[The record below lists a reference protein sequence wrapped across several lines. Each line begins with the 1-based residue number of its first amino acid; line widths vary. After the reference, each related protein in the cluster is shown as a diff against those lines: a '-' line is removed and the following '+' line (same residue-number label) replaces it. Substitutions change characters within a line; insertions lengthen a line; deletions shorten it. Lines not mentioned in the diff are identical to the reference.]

1 MDENKYFGFTGFES
15 SQPVGNNTESDSQP
29 VYESEHRYT
38 GEQYSTG
45 ASEVSEPPAQAN
57 NGNDQSSIHDTTQD
71 AVSAGETTNEVNS
84 FTPTANINFM
94 PNYTSAVQN
103 AQFVQNPPPSYVP
116 PVVYSSAQ
124 QTSGSKKSR
133 RKKNPVNIGTVI
145 AATLASAIIASGAT
159 SMVFLYADALGGS
172 TADNSVSSST
182 ANQVTNINVESTAES
197 LIEAIAEKVTP
208 SVVGVR
214 VTSSVTTGM
223 FGGTQS
229 QVGEGSGIIYTEDGY
244 IITNYH
250 VISEAVENSGTV
262 EIFLSTDTENSISAD
277 VVGYDVSA
285 DLAVLKVNQTGLPA
299 IEIGDSDSLKV
310 GQTAVAIGNP
320 GGLQFMGSTSAGVI
334 SGLNRTIQLE
344 SSGSMKLIQ
353 TDAAINPG
361 NSGGALVNSQGQLI
375 GINSAKLAA
384 TDYEGMGF
392 AIPINSAI
400 EICDRIIQKIGEPTS
415 YLGLE
420 ISTYYDSSTLQRMG
434 YPAGVVVYSVTEGS
448 PASEAGLE
456 RSDIITKI
464 NDVSVTSYAMFNSEK
479 NKYNPGDVITLTV
492 YRQGRT
498 IEVSVTL
505 GTSNATE

>member
-1 MDENKYFGFTGFES
+1 MDENRNYGFTGFES
-15 SQPVGNNTESDSQP
+15 SQPVGDSNPTPAQP
-29 VYESEHRYT
+29 VDEREHRYT
-38 GEQYSTG
+38 GEQYTSVTPDTG
-45 ASEVSEPPAQAN
+45 IPVSAQSEPNTIQEAPA
-57 NGNDQSSIHDTTQD
+57 GTTP
-71 AVSAGETTNEVNS
+71 GEVVTDEVNS
-84 FTPTANINFM
+84 FTPAANVGFM
-94 PNYTSAVQN
+94 PNYTGAPQN
-103 AQFVQNPPPSYVP
+103 AQFVQNTSPSYVP
-116 PVVYSSAQ
+116 PTSYESAQ
-124 QTSGSKKSR
+124 PSSGGKKSR
-133 RKKNPVNIGTVI
+133 RKKNPINIGTVI

-159 SMVFLYADALGGS
+159 SMVFLYADALGGN
-172 TADNSVSSST
+172 TADNSATTSST
-182 ANQVTNINVESTAES
+182 NQITNINVESTAES

-214 VTSSVTTGM
+214 VTSSVNYGI

-250 VISEAVENSGTV
+250 VISEAVESDGTV
-262 EIFLSTDTENSISAD
+262 EIFLSSDTENSIPAE

-285 DLAVLKVNQTGLPA
+285 DLAVLKVDRTGLPA

-344 SSGSMKLIQ
+344 SSGTMKLIQ

-392 AIPINSAI
+392 AIPVNSAI
-400 EICDRIIQKIGEPTS
+400 EICDRIIQKIGEPNS

-420 ISTYYDSSTLQRMG
+420 ISTYYDSATLQRMG

-448 PASEAGLE
+448 PASDAGLQ
-456 RSDIITKI
+456 RSDIITEV
-464 NDVSVTSYAMFNSEK
+464 NGVSVTSYAMFNSEK
-479 NKYNPGDVITLTV
+479 NKYSPGDEITLTV
-492 YRQGRT
+492 YRQGAT
-498 IEVSVTL
+498 IQVNVTL
-505 GTSNATE
+505 GTSNSAE